1 MLEEKWSK
9 EGSEFWP
16 QAFCS
21 WSKSAWW
28 CPRMQVISIRG
39 TEVGWKYKTA
49 KEIILRRQASFIT
62 WIQFHDLLLQSKRKR
77 SIMVNTSQRKHRD
90 WVNQCKPKPDLSIS
104 IPLRM
109 SSYIFKSP
117 VTRITSHP
125 GNEVRCHQW
134 EETLD
139 KPQQVCWQKRL
150 QGLQACSS
158 TGQLLSPFDLAKV
171 LPKLV
176 PRCTSES
183 LSGVLAGAPHCSPM
197 PTPAWSSH
205 MAEMIPGAGL
215 GIPQLLCKQFLV
227 TEKDIRKQERKMKMA
242 RERLAIVLIADR
254 LASEAEKVRDQEE
267 HSGKHDGK
275 KEKMV
280 QRKWSTALY

>member
-1 MLEEKWSK
+1 M
-9 EGSEFWP
+9 
-16 QAFCS
+16 
-21 WSKSAWW
+21 
-28 CPRMQVISIRG
+28 
-39 TEVGWKYKTA
+39 
-49 KEIILRRQASFIT
+49 
-62 WIQFHDLLLQSKRKR
+62 
-77 SIMVNTSQRKHRD
+77 MVKTSQRKHRD
-90 WVNQCKPKPDLSIS
+90 WVNQSNLKPDLSIS

-139 KPQQVCWQKRL
+139 KPQQVYWQKRL

-158 TGQLLSPFDLAKV
+158 TGQLLSPFDLAKT

-176 PRCTSES
+176 PGCTSES
-183 LSGVLAGAPHCSPM
+183 LSGVLAGGPHCSSTH
-197 PTPAWSSH
+197 TPARTSH

-215 GIPQLLCKQFLV
+215 GNPQLLCKQFLV
-227 TEKDIRKQERKMKMA
+227 TEKDIRKQERKMKKA
-242 RERLAIVLIADR
+242 RERLAIALIADR
-254 LASEAEKVRDQEE
+254 LASEAEKVRDQEGHPE
-267 HSGKHDGK
+267 KHYDK

-280 QRKWSTALY
+280 QMKWNTTLN